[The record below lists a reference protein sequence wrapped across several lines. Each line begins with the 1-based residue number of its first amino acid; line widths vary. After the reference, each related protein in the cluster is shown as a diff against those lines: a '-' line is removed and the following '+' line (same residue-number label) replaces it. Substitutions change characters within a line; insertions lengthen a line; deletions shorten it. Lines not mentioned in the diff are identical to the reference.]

1 VNIICEY
8 LETVKEPLN
17 KETTILKNTMTAVSY
32 NRWVEA
38 QNQEFVEYTDHDIPR
53 RRRGK
58 GIIFRYL
65 GINFEEGWDNKTIVE
80 VAAGS
85 TPTLGFIEGN
95 ATKIAI
101 EPLMA
106 RWDNHR
112 ASAEVQGI
120 TIITDP
126 YEHVDIKGT
135 YGTVDETWFFNCLQH
150 VIDPKAQLEKAKA
163 TSKIIRVFEPLGGT
177 VNLAHP
183 HVISRNTFTEVLGDF
198 GQIFKGGT
206 EEGFHSFDCYYGTW
220 RRED

>member
-1 VNIICEY
+1 M
-8 LETVKEPLN
+8 P
-17 KETTILKNTMTAVSY
+17 AVSY
-32 NRWVEA
+32 DRWVQA
-38 QNQEFVEYTDHDIPR
+38 QNQEFIEYGPHDFDHKR
-53 RRRGK
+53 KGK
-58 GIIFRYL
+58 EIIFSYL
-65 GINFEEGWDNKTIVE
+65 GIELEKGWDNKSIVE

-106 RWDNHR
+106 RWDKYR
-112 ASAEVQGI
+112 AIAESQDI
-120 TIITDP
+120 TVITDP

-177 VNLAHP
+177 VNTAHP
-183 HVISRNTFTEVLGDF
+183 HVISRNTFIEVLGDF

-206 EEGFHSFDCYYGTW
+206 HQGFHSFDCYYGTW